1 MKQADLI
8 IRNGTILTMDAGL
21 SIYPEHDLIIS
32 DGRICAIEPHGKH
45 EWQAQQSLDAQH
57 CILMPGM
64 INTHSHLPMSW
75 FRGLADDLPLDIWLN
90 QYIWPL
96 EARLLSKSF
105 IYDATLFGAGE
116 MLKSGI
122 TMTNDMYFEMS
133 AIADACIKAGLR
145 AMISEAVIEAKMGA
159 DYRPAELVLKYKE
172 RYQDQPLVDFSLAPH
187 SIYTCSAEMLKRCA
201 QAATTHDLLIHI
213 HLSETRAEVDN
224 CLKEHGKRP
233 VHYLNELGLLDA
245 KCVFAHGVHVDS
257 GEMEVLR
264 NKPVSISIC
273 TDSNLKLASGL
284 APIKEY
290 LDHGI
295 NLSLGTDSVA
305 SNNDLDLLAELST
318 TAKLHKALNNDP
330 AFLPAIEALKL
341 VTINAAKALGVD
353 DKRGSLEVGKDADFL
368 IIDTQDLNSMPLY
381 EPASQL
387 VYATNSRQIRDVF
400 VAGKQVV
407 KDRRLVNLDEA
418 ELLHTA
424 SRYAEMIL
432 KELSK

>member
-1 MKQADLI
+1 MKQTDLI
-8 IRNGTILTMDAGL
+8 ISGATILSMDAGL
-21 SIYPEHDLIIS
+21 TIYRDHDLIVT
-32 DGRICAIEPHGKH
+32 DGRISAIAPHAQH
-45 EWQAQQSLDAQH
+45 EWQADQSVDAQH
-57 CILMPGM
+57 CILMPGL

-90 QYIWPL
+90 HYIWPL

-133 AIADACIKAGLR
+133 AIADACIKAGMR

-172 RYQDQPLVDFSLAPH
+172 QFRDQPLVDFSLAPH
-187 SIYTCSAEMLKRCA
+187 AIYTCSAQMLRRCA
-201 QAATTHDLLIHI
+201 EAAIEHGLLIHI
-213 HLSETRAEVDN
+213 HLSETASEVEN
-224 CLKEHGKRP
+224 CVREHGKRP
-233 VHYLNELGLLDA
+233 VHYLSDIGLLEA
-245 KCVFAHGVHVDS
+245 RCVFAHGVHINRD
-257 GEMEVLR
+257 EMEVLQQ
-264 NKPVSISIC
+264 KPVSISIC

-284 APIKEY
+284 APVKDY
-290 LDHGI
+290 LEQGI

-305 SNNDLDLLAELST
+305 SNNDLDLLGELST

-341 VTINAAKALGVD
+341 VTINAARALGVE

-368 IIDTQDLNSMPLY
+368 IIDTMALNSQPLY

-387 VYATNSRQIRDVF
+387 VYAINSRQIRDVF

-407 KDRRLVNLDEA
+407 KSGRLVNLDEA
-418 ELLHTA
+418 ELMQTA
-424 SRYAEMIL
+424 GRYATMIRE
-432 KELSK
+432 ELSK